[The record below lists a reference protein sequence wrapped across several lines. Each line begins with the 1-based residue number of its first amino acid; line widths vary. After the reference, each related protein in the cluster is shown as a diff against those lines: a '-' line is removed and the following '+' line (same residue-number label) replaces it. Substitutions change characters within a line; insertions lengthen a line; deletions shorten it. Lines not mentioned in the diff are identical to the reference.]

1 MKTIC
6 PIHRFSYSGNACPF
20 CEKERIDR
28 LVQKYNVK
36 LPIDHAELLKPK
48 LKPKKGD
55 LEITEEKLKQL
66 VNKFNVKN
74 K

>member
-1 MKTIC
+1 MK
-6 PIHRFSYSGNACPF
+6 RFYM
-20 CEKERIDR
+20 
-28 LVQKYNVK
+28 
-36 LPIDHAELLKPK
+36 IDHFNIFKPNIK
-48 LKPKKGD
+48 STKKD